1 MEVKKK
7 DEFKYGFIIPLIVA
21 GTLIGIPFIMYSK
34 LSVIVSDSLSSSS
47 LRRLMTSFKSM

>member
-7 DEFKYGFIIPLIVA
+7 EEFKYGFIIPLIVA